1 MTFRTG
7 ICLWVACTKEIAYVL
22 YSVLLIKGKGEKK
35 FDKIQKKM
43 KIKLRVLLFNEIL
56 MKLTV
61 EIYQGTAC
69 N

>member
-43 KIKLRVLLFNEIL
+43 KNK
-56 MKLTV
+56 
-61 EIYQGTAC
+61 A
-69 N
+69 